1 MSPPKGENSKRVKTS
16 RFARSDLV
24 RSRSRVR
31 AGGLRVVCATARANT
46 MARLI
51 LVWLALCAATVLA
64 SGSAVPPSAW
74 SSRVHRTARDTM
86 GDGRDHHAA
95 AQPRSML
102 SCDRVNNFFSS
113 INVTVSQGNAP
124 TAASRW
130 RETKEKKKKT
140 APACTLYRITFRVF

>member
-1 MSPPKGENSKRVKTS
+1 
-16 RFARSDLV
+16 
-24 RSRSRVR
+24 
-31 AGGLRVVCATARANT
+31 

-113 INVTVSQGNAP
+113 INVTVSQAYSP
-124 TAASRW
+124 RSSTRKRSAHRY
-130 RETKEKKKKT
+130 EKLKNPFPVPGGMLLINV
-140 APACTLYRITFRVF
+140 A